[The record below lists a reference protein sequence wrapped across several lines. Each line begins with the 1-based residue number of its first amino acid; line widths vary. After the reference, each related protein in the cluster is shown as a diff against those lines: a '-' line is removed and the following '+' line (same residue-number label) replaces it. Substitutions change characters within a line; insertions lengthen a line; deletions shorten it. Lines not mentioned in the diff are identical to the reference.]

1 MSTKVVQSP
10 ASTVD
15 LPAGYRLANRG
26 KNGVPNATEKVY
38 EALHAALVTLDLPP
52 GTKVSETEVAR
63 QMDVSRQ
70 PVRDAFFR
78 LSKLGFLEIRPQ
90 RATFITKISVAAV
103 RQAAFIRTSLE
114 AACIRAA
121 TERATATDLARL
133 EENLDRQ
140 EAAVAANDRTRF
152 HNLDDEF
159 HELIC
164 EISGH
169 GYVWPLIDDYK
180 AHMDRARY
188 LSLTT
193 GTKLAYAQHRELL
206 AAITAGDTATVDI
219 CLRQHLGRIEEIL
232 IEVRREYAQY
242 FDETE

>member
-1 MSTKVVQSP
+1 M
-10 ASTVD
+10 
-15 LPAGYRLANRG
+15 
-26 KNGVPNATEKVY
+26 PNATEQVY
-38 EALHAALVTLDLPP
+38 EALHASLVTLDLPP
-52 GTKVSETEVAR
+52 GTKVSESEIAR

-114 AACIRAA
+114 VSCICAA
-121 TERATATDLARL
+121 TDRATAADLAKL
-133 EENLDRQ
+133 DDNLRQ
-140 EAAVAANDRTRF
+140 QGAAVADNDRTLF

-159 HELIC
+159 HRLIC

-169 GYVWPLIDDYK
+169 GYVWPLIEDYK
-180 AHMDRARY
+180 AHMDRARF

-193 GTKLAYAQHRELL
+193 GTKLAFAQHGEMLSAL
-206 AAITAGDTATVDI
+206 KAGDADAANA
-219 CLRQHLGRIEEIL
+219 CLRKHLGRIEEIL
-232 IEVRREYAQY
+232 TEVRRRHPQY
-242 FDETE
+242 FDDAG